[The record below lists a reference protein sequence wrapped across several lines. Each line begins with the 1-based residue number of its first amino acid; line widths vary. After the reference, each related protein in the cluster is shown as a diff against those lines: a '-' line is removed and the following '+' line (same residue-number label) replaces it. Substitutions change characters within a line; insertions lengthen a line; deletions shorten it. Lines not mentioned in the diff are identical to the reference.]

1 VATVY
6 KIHPAIGIAR
16 VGNSPDEF
24 FVGSERLGRPP
35 TPQGGFKDA
44 QCRVKRQA
52 ARFRIF
58 AHHDD
63 GTATEITDVEADIH
77 WTVEL
82 ANTKAAHPDRHNTE
96 PRAQLEIK
104 PGPRTLSGPNRAEKF
119 DTGTI
124 AFDNAPVTTVPL
136 GEIRSD
142 PQNHLLVMGGAG
154 TSASPAGTA
163 LDGYFWAS
171 DDWYD
176 DVADGPV
183 TATITLRADGSTPTV
198 SGAWV
203 LVAPPKFAPDQD
215 SVITLYDRVRQAMVE
230 GGLLPQPTTTSYT
243 TDIYP
248 ILQRARDTR
257 GVEQTGGV
265 HTWPDPV
272 TNPGLR
278 AAIFAKLKNP
288 VSGGGNMPPLNDS
301 STNDDT
307 LTRQQYDHMQRWS
320 AGTFAAD
327 WVGVPS
333 PQADLTPDGLDR
345 AALEACVGG
354 AFYPGIEAGG
364 LPGPANR
371 PIVDPTKYAEP
382 FRLDHAVL
390 KPGDLTYVMALP
402 WQNDFYQCGD
412 NWWPVPRPNYVN
424 RGGVANQ
431 VFIGGVVVG
440 GQGMVDNWHKLGF
453 VVRQAAGLVE
463 VDRCDAP
470 SVNLLT
476 TVLNFQHVPQ
486 GPMGMVR
493 ETALAITFEVSAPS
507 GPVTLQYAP
516 GGAPNHPQL
525 VAYNTAVTVG
535 PTTPTAVAT
544 ARLWVVYR
552 TSTPGDVLPP
562 QTLVVGDGSST
573 WTVTVTGDTVGRRSV
588 ATALV
593 LDRSASMAED
603 AGGGTTK
610 HTLLQQAASI
620 FVDTLLEGDGVAV
633 VRFNEDAEVLE
644 GVVELGPGGLSDVS
658 RSHTKDVIN
667 GPDLDPDGSTSI
679 GDGIFEARGALAA
692 ATSPSDGGKALVVL
706 TDGVENQPR
715 WIADVAND
723 ITEFTYAVG
732 LGQPQNIS
740 VSALQKVSGN
750 NGGYLLVTGPVGTDN
765 RFLLQKY
772 FLQILAGI
780 SNAEIAL
787 DPDGLLLPERIERVP
802 FQLISG
808 DAGVDVVLLT
818 PDPQVVDFRVETPSG
833 QVIEPWRAQSEP
845 GMRFVTSDGVAYYRI
860 ALPFEFLRDRFDVG
874 GTWNAVLT
882 LGRPRLERSDSR
894 DGTDPSIRY
903 AATAAPRSAQA
914 ANTSAGR
921 LRAARD
927 AILAAERGAEAP
939 RAADTSDGVPYS
951 IVVHTYSNLTLDA
964 HAEQSG
970 FEPGAEVRLSAA
982 LAVSGIPFDGSATVW
997 AEVTLP
1003 FGQTFTVGMDEG
1015 NQGGYTGSFAT
1026 EAVGVYR
1033 IRVRANGTTTRG
1045 EPFAREK
1052 TLSAAVWR
1060 GGDQGPDPQSDR
1072 QGVAA
1077 RTGTP

>member
-1 VATVY
+1 MATVY

-24 FVGSERLGRPP
+24 FVGPERLGQPP

-63 GTATEITDVEADIH
+63 GTATEVTHAEADIS

-82 ANTKAAHPDRHNTE
+82 ANTKASNPGRGNSE
-96 PRAQLEIK
+96 PAAKLQIK
-104 PGPRTLSGPNRAEKF
+104 PGPRTLSGPNQAAAF

-136 GEIRSD
+136 GEVRSD
-142 PQNHLLVMGGAG
+142 PQNHLLVLGGAG

-163 LDGYFWAS
+163 LDGFFWAS

-183 TATITLRADGSTPTV
+183 TATITLRADGSTPPV
-198 SGAWV
+198 AGAWV

-215 SVITLYDRVRQAMVE
+215 SVITLYDRIRQAVVA

-243 TDIYP
+243 ADIYP

-257 GVEQTGGV
+257 GVEQTAGV
-265 HTWPDPV
+265 HNWPDPV
-272 TNPGLR
+272 ASPGQR

-288 VSGGGNMPPLNDS
+288 VGGGGNMPAINDS
-301 STNDDT
+301 GSNDDT
-307 LTRQQYDHMQRWS
+307 LTREQYDHMQRWS
-320 AGTFAAD
+320 TGNYAND
-327 WVGVPS
+327 WVGVPP
-333 PQADLTPDGLDR
+333 PQTDVTPDGLDR
-345 AALEACVGG
+345 AALDACVGG
-354 AFYPGIEAGG
+354 AFFPGIEAGG
-364 LPGPANR
+364 R
-371 PIVDPTKYAEP
+371 PVDDRHIVDATKYAEP
-382 FRLDHAVL
+382 FRLDHAAL
-390 KPGDLTYVMALP
+390 QPGDLTYVMALP
-402 WQNDFYQCGD
+402 WQNDFYQCSS
-412 NWWPVPRPNYVN
+412 NWWPVPRPDYVT
-424 RGGVANQ
+424 RGGVAGQ
-431 VFIGGVVVG
+431 LFTGGILSDA
-440 GQGMVDNWHKLGF
+440 QGMVDKWHKLGF

-463 VDRCDAP
+463 VERCDVA
-470 SVNLLT
+470 SVSLLT

-493 ETALAITFEVSAPS
+493 ETALAITFEVSTPS
-507 GPVTLQYAP
+507 APVTLQYAP

-525 VAYNTAVTVG
+525 VAYNSAVTVG
-535 PTTPTAVAT
+535 PTTPTGVAT
-544 ARLWVVYR
+544 ARLWVIYR

-562 QTLVVGDGSST
+562 QTLVVGDGTST
-573 WTVTVTGDTVGRRSV
+573 WTVTVTGDTVGRRTV

-620 FVDTLLEGDGVAV
+620 FVDTMLEGDGVAV
-633 VRFNEDAEVLE
+633 VRFNEDAQVLE
-644 GVVELGPGGLSDVS
+644 NVVELGPGGLSDVG
-658 RSHTKDVIN
+658 RNHTKDVIN
-667 GPDLDPDGSTSI
+667 GSDLDPDGSTSI
-679 GDGIFEARGALAA
+679 GDGIFEGRGALAA
-692 ATSPSDGGKALVVL
+692 ATSASDGKALVVL

-723 ITEFTYAVG
+723 ITESTYAVG

-740 VSALQKVSGN
+740 VSALQKISGN

-787 DPDGLLLPERIERVP
+787 DPDGHLLPGRVERVP
-802 FQLISG
+802 FQLVSG
-808 DAGVDVVLLT
+808 DAGVDVILLT
-818 PDPQVVDFRVETPSG
+818 PDPRVVDFRVETPSG
-833 QVIEPWRAQSEP
+833 QLLEPWRAPTEA
-845 GMRFVTSDGVAYYRI
+845 GMRYVTSDGVAYFRI
-860 ALPFEFLRDRFDVG
+860 ALPFEFQPDRFDVG

-882 LGRPRLERSDSR
+882 LGRPRLERSGSR

-903 AATAAPRSAQA
+903 AAAPAPRSAPV

-927 AILAAERGAEAP
+927 AVLAAERGVTATPA
-939 RAADTSDGVPYS
+939 AADTSDGVPYS
-951 IVVHTYSNLTLDA
+951 VVVHTYSNLTFEA
-964 HAEQSG
+964 GVEQSG

-982 LAVSGIPFDGSATVW
+982 LARSGIPFDGSAAVW

-1003 FGQTFTVGMDEG
+1003 FGRTFTVGMDDNG
-1015 NQGGYTGSFAT
+1015 QGGYAGSFAT
-1026 EAVGVYR
+1026 EAVGVYLV
-1033 IRVRANGTTTRG
+1033 RVRANGSTTRG

-1060 GGDQGPDPQSDR
+1060 GGDRGPDPQPDLRS
-1072 QGVAA
+1072 
-1077 RTGTP
+1077 GTP